1 MIWICFSACTGK
13 YLQGTE
19 TVHSPESN
27 QKITRTKDISTQ
39 LTRNIATL
47 NQTDTPIVV
56 ATETLDVNELI
67 PGFRPEAWTVFPNST
82 LGIHRSFDAN
92 TVLPINDIAEDSDG
106 IMWFAT
112 TYGLFSFDGSE
123 WLLVDEYDHI
133 VEPFVEVKEDGSVW
147 FTKSDGVY
155 KYYDGSINSQLYLG
169 AYGGNDIQSMSISDD
184 GEVWIALLDDPRF
197 FFQDEW
203 HYLSED
209 LPFSKIS
216 DLIVDE
222 KGGVYVS
229 WLYSTYYGGIVY
241 YFQGKWEV
249 YDTEYIQA
257 NNESDDTPFAA
268 TPLMI
273 DDEGHLW
280 FYEWRTGL
288 YEFHNGEFTL
298 RIDHTNERYP
308 YQPSML
314 AIDDRDNIWLGSGY
328 SGIPLSIYVPGTD
341 QLQSIDGSYEF
352 YIPSEFGPNYPPHR
366 RYQHEGIIPFDR
378 VSALYID
385 SKDQLWI
392 ATDLGIYV
400 LDLESG
406 FPITTSS

>member
-197 FFQDEW
+197 
-203 HYLSED
+203 
-209 LPFSKIS
+209 
-216 DLIVDE
+216 
-222 KGGVYVS
+222 
-229 WLYSTYYGGIVY
+229 
-241 YFQGKWEV
+241 
-249 YDTEYIQA
+249 
-257 NNESDDTPFAA
+257 
-268 TPLMI
+268 
-273 DDEGHLW
+273 
-280 FYEWRTGL
+280 
-288 YEFHNGEFTL
+288 
-298 RIDHTNERYP
+298 
-308 YQPSML
+308 
-314 AIDDRDNIWLGSGY
+314 SG
-328 SGIPLSIYVPGTD
+328 
-341 QLQSIDGSYEF
+341 
-352 YIPSEFGPNYPPHR
+352 
-366 RYQHEGIIPFDR
+366 
-378 VSALYID
+378 
-385 SKDQLWI
+385 
-392 ATDLGIYV
+392 
-400 LDLESG
+400 
-406 FPITTSS
+406 